1 MSKKI
6 ADSQFMHRLNRKPSK
21 NEIEQKMGKTYI
33 PISILEA
40 KLDSF
45 FNGAW
50 STKNIS
56 TTIVGNELVV
66 SLELHFYHP
75 KLDTWLCRVGVGAS
89 MVRQKRD
96 SAISDIDAKIKNAL
110 EMDAPNAKS
119 KAFKNAVKSIG
130 KAFGRDLMREM
141 GITITDPTITYADN
155 TAANLLAEEDIVTM
169 GNQFIRT
176 PYHYTKECVADKIVQ
191 VKHIPTADNLADIF
205 TKSVSRQVLERLLPY
220 VTGNF

>member
-6 ADSQFMHRLNRKPSK
+6 ADGQFMHRLNRKPSK

-89 MVRQKRD
+89 MVMQKRD

-130 KAFGRDLMREM
+130 KAFGRDLMREIE
-141 GITITDPTITYADN
+141 GEFENIEQHKKTSENKIL
-155 TAANLLAEEDIVTM
+155 TALEKAKDFEELKKIFSNPNHSLALENEEIYKALEAKKIEIQEIENQKLL
-169 GNQFIRT
+169 G
-176 PYHYTKECVADKIVQ
+176 
-191 VKHIPTADNLADIF
+191 
-205 TKSVSRQVLERLLPY
+205 
-220 VTGNF
+220 